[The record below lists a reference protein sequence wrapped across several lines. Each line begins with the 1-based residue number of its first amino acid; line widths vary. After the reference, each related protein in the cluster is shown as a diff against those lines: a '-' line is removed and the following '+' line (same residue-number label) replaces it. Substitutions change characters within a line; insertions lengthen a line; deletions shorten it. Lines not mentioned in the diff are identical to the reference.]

1 MKILNDRLDEMT
13 NILVENPNDLDL
25 LEDIL
30 EELKLLSST
39 DQDTDNRICNLLM
52 IYENA
57 ITNLVLGTD
66 LINL

>member
-1 MKILNDRLDEMT
+1 MKTLNDRLDEMSD
-13 NILVENPNDLDL
+13 ILVSNPNDLDL

-52 IYENA
+52 GYENA
-57 ITNLVLGTD
+57 ITDLVLGTD